1 VRVGAVTLLA
11 GCLFW
16 LQASPRELALRGR
29 IECIGQDQ
37 QTVPCGPDS
46 RHFAFRTESG
56 ERYFFLADDDRTRMF
71 QDSRVREKL
80 LEIRA
85 WDRGESRLEL
95 VRVYSIKG
103 GKLFDLHYYCSV
115 CSIRSYAGGPCWCC
129 QQEFEL
135 RETPLP

>member
-1 VRVGAVTLLA
+1 
-11 GCLFW
+11 
-16 LQASPRELALRGR
+16 
-29 IECIGQDQ
+29 
-37 QTVPCGPDS
+37 
-46 RHFAFRTESG
+46 
-56 ERYFFLADDDRTRMF
+56 MF

-85 WDRGESRLEL
+85 WDRGGSRLEL
-95 VRVYSIKG
+95 VRVYSTKD

>member
-1 VRVGAVTLLA
+1 MRLGAVAVLA
-11 GCLFW
+11 GCLLW
-16 LQASPRELALRGR
+16 LQAGPRELALRGR
-29 IECIGQDQ
+29 IECIGQDRQ
-37 QTVPCGPDS
+37 SVPCGSDS
-46 RHFAFRTESG
+46 RDFAFRTESG

-71 QDSRVREKL
+71 HDPRVREKL

-85 WDRGESRLEL
+85 WDRGEGNLEL
-95 VRVYSIKG
+95 VRVYSIKD

>member
-1 VRVGAVTLLA
+1 MRLGAVAVLA
-11 GCLFW
+11 GCLLW
-16 LQASPRELALRGR
+16 LQAGPREVALRGHV
-29 IECIGQDQ
+29 ECIGPDRQS
-37 QTVPCGPDS
+37 VPCRSDS
-46 RHFAFRTESG
+46 RDFAFRTESG

-71 QDSRVREKL
+71 HDPRVREKL

-85 WDRGESRLEL
+85 WDRGGGNLEL
-95 VRVYSIKG
+95 VRVYSIKD